1 MSRMNKILLLLL
13 SHGGIGFIGFSLG
26 IYLLPVITAPAAP
39 SSSMMASAL
48 SQSEYQGQFVK
59 TLADSDFLH
68 WGEGKLLVG
77 PQQIALEGKLAPGPD
92 YKLYLSPTFIETEA
106 EFLASKARMVQVGDI
121 KTFDGFVISV
131 PQTVDVTQYTTVIIW
146 CETFSQFI
154 TAASYR

>member
-1 MSRMNKILLLLL
+1 MKKIFLLLVTH
-13 SHGGIGFIGFSLG
+13 SAVAAMGFSLG
-26 IYLLPVITAPAAP
+26 VYLLPVITAPAAP

-106 EFLASKARMVQVGDI
+106 EFLASKASMVQVGDI

>member
-1 MSRMNKILLLLL
+1 MKKILLLLVTH
-13 SHGGIGFIGFSLG
+13 SAVAAMGFSLG
-26 IYLLPVITAPAAP
+26 VYLLPVITAPAAP